1 MRVVPRRNKGR
12 RQAEDTAPPSPPPAA
27 TPDRPLA
34 WPPPPAPLLDPSERS
49 AASADTAPLE
59 QRAPDEQRTPEE
71 QDAPREQ
78 DAPPEQATLPEQ
90 ATAPMPS
97 VSPEQARPAEP
108 GARAEQ
114 DDPQGQD
121 AARAGEPV
129 PFGRGGTVPSP
140 AQALGQDDLTGRTPP
155 EPEPFEPVPGP
166 TLIPEPEGPPPAG
179 PARAVGFTPP
189 ERPGPVPARGP
200 ERSTAVLP
208 VPEIPDA
215 DRRRRA
221 RAEQRRRAAAETKRS
236 RAARRQGLAY
246 RERPVPEPVQ
256 AADQHR
262 SALVIMVLTLGLL
275 IAAVAVTG
283 GMIASSMRTQPVT
296 LAAPLHVY
304 PVTQAAPGQC
314 PAGTP
319 GITGQSA
326 GGVTCYRLA
335 QGIAIHK
342 VADLRVQ
349 RSRGSSSGYDV
360 ALTLRPVDRQA
371 FARLTSAT
379 VGRDLAFVVRDRL
392 ITLPRVDM
400 PIRDGK
406 VVVTGSP
413 TRSAADTL
421 VRELK
426 GR

>member
-1 MRVVPRRNKGR
+1 M
-12 RQAEDTAPPSPPPAA
+12 
-27 TPDRPLA
+27 
-34 WPPPPAPLLDPSERS
+34 
-49 AASADTAPLE
+49 
-59 QRAPDEQRTPEE
+59 
-71 QDAPREQ
+71 
-78 DAPPEQATLPEQ
+78 
-90 ATAPMPS
+90 
-97 VSPEQARPAEP
+97 
-108 GARAEQ
+108 
-114 DDPQGQD
+114 
-121 AARAGEPV
+121 
-129 PFGRGGTVPSP
+129 PFGRGEAVPSP
-140 AQALGQDDLTGRTPP
+140 AHALGQDDLGRTPT
-155 EPEPFEPVPGP
+155 EPVPGP
-166 TLIPEPEGPPPAG
+166 TLIPEPEAEPEAQPPG
-179 PARAVGFTPP
+179 PARAVGFSLHGRAETA
-189 ERPGPVPARGP
+189 PVRGP
-200 ERSTAVLP
+200 ERTTALLQTP
-208 VPEIPDA
+208 EVPEA

-236 RAARRQGLAY
+236 RAARRQGLEY
-246 RERPVPEPVQ
+246 RERPVPEPVR

-304 PVTQAAPGQC
+304 PVTQAMPGQC

-319 GITGQSA
+319 GITGQA
-326 GGVTCYRLA
+326 ATGVTCYRLA

-349 RSRGSSSGYDV
+349 KSRGTSTGYDV
-360 ALTLRPVDRQA
+360 ALTLRPVDRHA
-371 FARLTSAT
+371 FARLTGAT

-392 ITLPRVDM
+392 VTLPRVDM

-413 TRSAADTL
+413 TRAAAKTL

>member
-12 RQAEDTAPPSPPPAA
+12 RQAEDTAPPAPPPAA
-27 TPDRPLA
+27 APDRPLT
-34 WPPPPAPLLDPSERS
+34 WPAPPAPLLDPSERPGPS
-49 AASADTAPLE
+49 TDTAPL
-59 QRAPDEQRTPEE
+59 D
-71 QDAPREQ
+71 
-78 DAPPEQATLPEQ
+78 PPALPEQ
-90 ATAPMPS
+90 ATPPGQTTP
-97 VSPEQARPAEP
+97 PEQTGPPAPPARVAQD
-108 GARAEQ
+108 EQ
-114 DDPQGQD
+114 DPQAEGDGSPGQGVGK
-121 AARAGEPV
+121 AM
-129 PFGRGGTVPSP
+129 PFGRAGAAPSP
-140 AQALGQDDLTGRTPP
+140 AQALGQDELTGRAPT
-155 EPEPFEPVPGP
+155 EPIKPVPGP
-166 TLIPEPEGPPPAG
+166 TLIPEPEGPPAE
-179 PARAVGFTPP
+179 PARAVGFSS
-189 ERPGPVPARGP
+189 P
-200 ERSTAVLP
+200 ERSEASRVRGPDRTTAVLP
-208 VPEIPDA
+208 APEIPDA

-236 RAARRQGLAY
+236 RAARRQGLEY
-246 RERPVPEPVQ
+246 RERPVPEPVR

-262 SALVIMVLTLGLL
+262 SSLVIMVLTLGLL

-283 GMIASSMRTQPVT
+283 GMIAASMRTRPVT

-304 PVTQAAPGQC
+304 PVTQAMPGQC

-319 GITGQSA
+319 GITGQA
-326 GGVTCYRLA
+326 ATGVTCYRLA

-349 RSRGSSSGYDV
+349 KSRGSSTGYDV
-360 ALTLRPVDRQA
+360 ALTLRPVDRHA
-371 FARLTSAT
+371 FARLTGAT

-413 TRSAADTL
+413 TRAAAKTL